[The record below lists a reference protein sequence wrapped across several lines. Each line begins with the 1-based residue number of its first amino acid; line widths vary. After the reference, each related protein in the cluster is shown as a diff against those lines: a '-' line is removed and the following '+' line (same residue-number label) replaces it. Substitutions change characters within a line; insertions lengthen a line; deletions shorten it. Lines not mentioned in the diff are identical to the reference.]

1 LNAVSRNISHSKFN
15 NINKLIDLRIYKN
28 IDTDNL
34 MNILYQSSYI
44 LTDITSSKD
53 YTNTTMSGAIPLS
66 FTTLTPLIISKHT
79 NMYYNLKNVIEY
91 DKNSSDPI
99 ILQPINIISLENER
113 AELLEKNNNLFN
125 SILRN

>member
-1 LNAVSRNISHSKFN
+1 
-15 NINKLIDLRIYKN
+15 
-28 IDTDNL
+28 
-34 MNILYQSSYI
+34 
-44 LTDITSSKD
+44 
-53 YTNTTMSGAIPLS
+53 MSGAIPLS